1 MKAAAP
7 SRGASAAPER
17 TMSAPIGPP
26 IQFHHGA
33 PRAATASGGV
43 GRRMSITV
51 AAVRIVPQIEKKAA
65 HSGLWRWDRSDAFA
79 EA

>member
-1 MKAAAP
+1 
-7 SRGASAAPER
+7 
-17 TMSAPIGPP
+17 
-26 IQFHHGA
+26 
-33 PRAATASGGV
+33 
-43 GRRMSITV
+43 MSITV